1 MTATEGPQSGSEAR
15 TSAEIEATRDN
26 YGLRTTVDTNKHPVV
41 EQSTQ
46 LGLGGSKDLDFKTMR
61 PTLQ

>member
-15 TSAEIEATRDN
+15 TSAEIEEKDN

>member
-1 MTATEGPQSGSEAR
+1 MEAR
-15 TSAEIEATRDN
+15 QELLLRSRQQEKDN

-41 EQSTQ
+41 EQLTQ